1 MRVRCYLPI
10 LRGER
15 TIASIAK
22 LTGINAGTLSRLE
35 NGVMLPADRD
45 LDALQA
51 EYGPIADWYPPL
63 VLLALET
70 DPDAEQALRR
80 RISEQG
86 IRGGLLTSGRRQPGS

>member
-1 MRVRCYLPI
+1 MRVRCFLPL

-15 TIASIAK
+15 TIASIAE
-22 LTGINAGTLSRLE
+22 LTGVNAGTLSRIE

-45 LDALQA
+45 LDALQD
-51 EYGPIADWYPPL
+51 EYGPISDWYPPP

-70 DPDAEQALRR
+70 DPDSEQALRR

-86 IRGGLLTSGRRQPGS
+86 IRGRLLTSERREPGK